1 MRIYLVMIRWT
12 NIRINYIYRHI
23 DNLNMDKIYDA
34 IKDKIFFSR
43 LSDAE
48 VVVVESIKDAPK
60 DDRKAYF
67 DGVFLRDNVAGLE
80 DDIQQLT
87 SISKEGEI
95 INIETFY
102 EEKGAY
108 DPDSDF
114 LATIEGALMNK
125 KDYHG

>member
-1 MRIYLVMIRWT
+1 
-12 NIRINYIYRHI
+12 
-23 DNLNMDKIYDA
+23 MDKIYDA

-48 VVVVESIKDAPK
+48 VIVVESIKDAPK
-60 DDRKAYF
+60 NDNKAYF
-67 DGVFLRDNVAGLE
+67 DGVFLRDNVVGME

-87 SISKEGEI
+87 SISKDGEI
-95 INIETFY
+95 INIESFY

-114 LATIEGALMNK
+114 LATIEGSLMNK
-125 KDYHG
+125 KDYRG